1 MEPITHGD
9 VIVVL
14 AFIFATTLIT
24 LTGLAIFFE
33 RSLAESRR
41 LNKAVGAL
49 VLQEAEKIRALVR
62 DQS

>member
-14 AFIFATTLIT
+14 AVIFATTLIA
-24 LTGLAIFFE
+24 LIGLAVFFE

-49 VLQEAEKIRALVR
+49 MLQEAEKIRALVR